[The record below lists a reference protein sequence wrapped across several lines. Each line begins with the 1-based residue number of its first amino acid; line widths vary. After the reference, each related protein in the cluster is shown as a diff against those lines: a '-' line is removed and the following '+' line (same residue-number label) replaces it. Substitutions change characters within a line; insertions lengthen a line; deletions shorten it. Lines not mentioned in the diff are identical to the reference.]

1 MTAPTEAAPMGK
13 MLTVFLGT
21 LIILNLALAVFEYFM
36 PDVELPGSFG
46 VLMMMAAAMAAGQ
59 IGGTAAK
66 RLLTLKE
73 KTLFSVVA
81 TLLGM
86 AVTFGMIWAVFAWN
100 GVPFSVQ
107 LLVLAVSGEMISH
120 GEIDEMVPVLIGAM
134 AVISLLICFFAVGW
148 GARTQVKAMER
159 KAAKAG

>member
-1 MTAPTEAAPMGK
+1 MTAPIEAAPMGK

-21 LIILNLALAVFEYFM
+21 LIILNLALAAFEYVL
-36 PDVELPGSFG
+36 PDVELPGSIG
-46 VLMMMAAAMAAGQ
+46 ILMMMAAAMAAGQ
-59 IGGTAAK
+59 IGGTAVR

-73 KTLFSVVA
+73 KTVFSVVA

-86 AVTFGMIWAVFAWN
+86 AVTFGMLWAVFAWN
-100 GVPFSVQ
+100 GVPFSIS
-107 LLVLAVSGEMISH
+107 LLVMALSGEMMSQSDIN
-120 GEIDEMVPVLIGAM
+120 EMVPLVIGFM